1 MQCFAMHDA
10 CKNMYRRL
18 IKDYYPQKLVNHIL
32 VPIIIA
38 CPQGFT
44 KNLKKER
51 FSQQKT
57 NNRVLK
63 QTS

>member
-10 CKNMYRRL
+10 YNNMHRRL
-18 IKDYYPQKLVNHIL
+18 IKNYYPQKLVNHIL

-44 KNLKKER
+44 KNLKKR
-51 FSQQKT
+51 NSVSK
-57 NNRVLK
+57 K
-63 QTS
+63 QTTGS